1 MVPGYRFKCTVTLAL
16 QPEPSAAVQPRIAL
30 RTGYRKEVL
39 GQKQILHA
47 IIVHI
52 CRTHIKPGSK
62 LGLGGQRNGFKLI
75 PLLIQENSALIAIT
89 VSETYTSS
97 FLTTRVG
104 KSTISKLLIC
114 RCVAQKI
121 SDRFI
126 VSQFCHWDTLPGRP
140 VI

>member
-52 CRTHIKPGSK
+52 CRSHIKPGSK
-62 LGLGGQRNGFKLI
+62 LGLGGQRNGFKTFSF
-75 PLLIQENSALIAIT
+75 LIQENHVLKSIHLFVWNSFVISSKYLRNRLIC
-89 VSETYTSS
+89 
-97 FLTTRVG
+97 
-104 KSTISKLLIC
+104 KLLIELC
-114 RCVAQKI
+114 
-121 SDRFI
+121 
-126 VSQFCHWDTLPGRP
+126 
-140 VI
+140 